1 MSVVFGA
8 IQAGNGGCF
17 RPPAATSIS
26 LSVSDPDHFC
36 HPPPPPPPSPPSP
49 TSVFT
54 FVPDVSQAQSA
65 ATNVLNLL
73 DQVPEI
79 DSLSDEGKQLG
90 RDDVLG
96 HIKFNNVHFRYPTRP
111 GVRVLR
117 NLSLEIKP
125 GTVRPLACC

>member
-1 MSVVFGA
+1 MAFW
-8 IQAGNGGCF
+8 IGC
-17 RPPAATSIS
+17 RPDRSPAAS
-26 LSVSDPDHFC
+26 LRMRQRLPVSLA
-36 HPPPPPPPSPPSP
+36 SRS
-49 TSVFT
+49 
-54 FVPDVSQAQSA
+54 DVSQAQSA